1 MPSDSIIQRL
11 EEAGVT
17 VRDDHAERRLK
28 VIQATSASQIE
39 RWSQCPR
46 QWFGGYVEGDWAPQT
61 DAQKRGTAVDLEVQ
75 KHYRGEP
82 VHAGW
87 REAVQGI
94 VKLLPAG
101 VVIQQKV
108 VTPTYDGGPVLIGYP
123 DFLYEEAPGD
133 VFVDDLK
140 STSDFRYAKTA
151 EQLRAHIQPISYSAW
166 LWTIPE
172 VKRVRARHV
181 VAKFDK
187 DERSPVGY
195 RFRGARLS
203 KSAEMDRDHVR
214 AQWEALHDD
223 VRAMVQAARQTVS
236 FDDLPA
242 LGASDVDEFGKT
254 GCERFGGCHF
264 RSRCG
269 LDVLG
274 GGKKQM
280 SGMSLMDRLNAAK
293 AQQAGVSTPAV
304 SQPMVTKE
312 GQPYV
317 VVQPIPSPEQPADAP
332 GYRPKTEPIPG
343 ALTGDGRAVERIVN
357 PNHAHP
363 GDVGVDG
370 YAKGQPCNGNGYYAS
385 SNGQG
390 FIAVEPGHACTVCQ
404 PGRVLPPDAP
414 SRTSTSAE
422 SDAAEE
428 KVKKRGRPK
437 KEPEEIKI
445 GCSTCSEKIPA
456 SQFEAHLKAHQSV
469 PAPTAFEPKGE
480 TDSERGYRLLTSW
493 GFTVEE
499 VNLLNQEGAM
509 EDALAGKITPGMLR
523 QPTERPKDGTA
534 KAAAGAMVVVNPSAQ
549 QSAPPKPMETSTPT
563 TDQFTAREQLTA
575 FQEAA
580 RAQLAP
586 VPPPVTVIKT
596 IPIVSAG
603 SGRED
608 AFPLPTPVAP
618 DRVQE
623 HLKALRKA
631 PPKAPPVAPTIYVDC
646 HPVKGAHKAS
656 VVDAA
661 DWVGPIAELAALAHV
676 DRDSGK
682 PAPLDDVFLAPFGTG
697 KAVLAAAL
705 RECLD
710 GCPAVLAIDSSSPA
724 QQVAL
729 DVLRPHAAV
738 VVQAKGGR

>member
-1 MPSDSIIQRL
+1 MSSESIIQRL

-46 QWFGGYVEGDWAPQT
+46 QWFGGYIEGDWAPQT
-61 DAQKRGTAVDLEVQ
+61 DAQRRGTAVDLEVQ

-82 VHAGW
+82 VAAGW

-187 DERSPVGY
+187 DTKSPVGY

-203 KSAEMDRDHVR
+203 EPAEMDRDHVR

-223 VRAMVQAARQTVS
+223 VRAMVQAARQTVN

-274 GGKKQM
+274 GGKKKM
-280 SGMSLMDRLNAAK
+280 SGMSLIERLNAAK
-293 AQQAGVSTPAV
+293 AAQQNGAAV
-304 SQPMVTKE
+304 A
-312 GQPYV
+312 
-317 VVQPIPSPEQPADAP
+317 VQPIPNPEQPSDAP

-343 ALTGDGRAVERIVN
+343 AMTNDGRAVERVVN
-357 PNHAHP
+357 LNHAHP

-370 YAKGQPCNGNGYYAS
+370 YAEGQPCNGNGYYAS

-390 FIAVEPGHACTVCQ
+390 FIAIEPGHACTVCQ

-428 KVKKRGRPK
+428 KAKKRGRPK

-445 GCSTCSEKIPA
+445 GCSTCSEKVPA
-456 SQFEAHLKAHQSV
+456 SQFEAHLLGHQNV
-469 PAPTAFEPKGE
+469 VAMEKEDAQTARAVLK
-480 TDSERGYRLLTSW
+480 DN
-493 GFTVEE
+493 GFTAEE
-499 VNLLNQEGAM
+499 IELLYKEGAVQ
-509 EDALAGKITPGMLR
+509 DALDGKITPGMLR
-523 QPTERPKDGTA
+523 QPAPHPH
-534 KAAAGAMVVVNPSAQ
+534 VVVSEKAHEVQASTINPPLPLAAKKEAWYKNSG
-549 QSAPPKPMETSTPT
+549 PPPASGQLTEHPAHTMVREQPVKEGREPLPTSTPPT
-563 TDQFTAREQLTA
+563 Q
-575 FQEAA
+575 
-580 RAQLAP
+580 
-586 VPPPVTVIKT
+586 PVTVIKT
-596 IPIVSAG
+596 TPVVSAG

-631 PPKAPPVAPTIYVDC
+631 PPKVPPVAPTIYVDC

-661 DWVGPIAELAALAHV
+661 DWVGPIAELAALAYV

-724 QQVAL
+724 QQIAL
-729 DVLRPHAAV
+729 DVLRPHAAA